1 MTGVE
6 ITVVSAD
13 FLVWRITS
21 STLGHGDHV
30 TQFPRVNR
38 NGRFRNH
45 NISNTLLQTQHIIY
59 KQINTSPVF
68 CCCSNNNPQRVFL
81 MKLFTS
87 LLGARCLI
95 FE

>member
-30 TQFPRVNR
+30 TQFPRVTPTSSAFQKKKKKKMKVISLEHASMCVNELQ
-38 NGRFRNH
+38 
-45 NISNTLLQTQHIIY
+45 NILRYTELISRTVN
-59 KQINTSPVF
+59 
-68 CCCSNNNPQRVFL
+68 
-81 MKLFTS
+81 LFVS
-87 LLGARCLI
+87 ASAP
-95 FE
+95 FA